1 MPKTRSKRDVVD
13 SREELRRSKAFKKFK
28 INWPWTIF
36 GLIVV
41 GAIASAAVWQKSK
54 DPSKSGDRTVNVE
67 QEKAIE
73 EIQSL
78 ADLEKLAEEAEQ
90 RLTDQSATY
99 VGKVGTLDKL
109 AAACKRMAD
118 LAKEPE
124 KVSLYKSKELLA
136 RYFKLVT
143 FAQEGLDDAIE
154 REKVESLVKEL
165 EPNQSPDVSYQVNLA
180 KIVLDGT
187 TLILRPDSEA
197 DFQSYLK
204 AVGPIVTANPSD
216 ARLAALNKQFIEFF
230 KKEKRFPSERFSE
243 LARAVI
249 SAYSGTSN
257 LAIQVWIRELS
268 DELLFEK
275 FNYRDL
281 LIKCEMGTPGA
292 FESYLASLP
301 QILAGKPTPLGY
313 ARLVSAGNSFERVN
327 RTKEAAEV
335 YRLVAESIPLPAS
348 EELAEVIRGCESG
361 KSRIASIGQR
371 FQFEGTDVTGR
382 KIQLAEILGKPAVVA
397 FLSGADPEFDAQFKK
412 LQADLRPLLK
422 RGLSLVVV
430 CVDITAD
437 ALLANIAKSDFKQ
450 VWVIADPDRNS
461 IAWKQ
466 SQAEVLPMIVL
477 IDTVGVVQRFA
488 NLDIHLV
495 TTIEGELSKKPE

>member
-1 MPKTRSKRDVVD
+1 MPKVRSKRDVEV
-13 SREELRRSKAFKKFK
+13 SREDLRRSKAFKKRK

-41 GAIASAAVWQKSK
+41 GAIASAAVWQKSLE
-54 DPSKSGDRTVNVE
+54 PNKSSGLEGNS
-67 QEKAIE
+67 QKNKAIE
-73 EIQSL
+73 EIQSF
-78 ADLEKLAEEAEQ
+78 ADLESLADEAEQ
-90 RLTDQSATY
+90 RLADQSATY

-109 AAACKRMAD
+109 AAACKRMAE

-124 KVSLYKSKELLA
+124 KVSMYKSKELLA

-143 FAQEGLDDAIE
+143 FAQEGLDDATE
-154 REKVESLVKEL
+154 REKVKSLVKEL
-165 EPNQSPDVSYQVNLA
+165 EPDPTADTRYQVNLA

-187 TLILRPDSEA
+187 SLILHPDSEA

-204 AVGPIVTANPSD
+204 AIGPVVIANPSD
-216 ARLAALNKQFIEFF
+216 ARLAALNKQFIDFF

-243 LARAVI
+243 LARALI
-249 SAYSGTSN
+249 SAYSGTNN

-281 LIKCEMGTPGA
+281 LIKCEMGAPGA
-292 FESYLASLP
+292 YESYLTSLP
-301 QILAGKPTPLGY
+301 QILSGKPTPLGY

-335 YRLVAESIPLPAS
+335 YRLVAASIPQPTS
-348 EELAEVIRGCESG
+348 GELAEVIRGCESG
-361 KSRIASIGQR
+361 ERRIAAIGQR
-371 FQFEGTDVTGR
+371 FQFEGTDISGR
-382 KIQLAEILGKPAVVA
+382 KLELADVLGKPAVVA
-397 FLSGADPEFDAQFKK
+397 FLSGAAPDFELQMTK

-430 CVDITAD
+430 CVDITPD
-437 ALLANIAKSDFKQ
+437 ALPADVVKNDSKQ
-450 VWVIADPDRNS
+450 VWLLADPERS
-461 IAWKQ
+461 SVAWKQ
-466 SQAEVLPMIVL
+466 SQAEVLPLIVL
-477 IDTVGVVQRFA
+477 IDSVGVIQRYT

-495 TTIEGELSKKPE
+495 TTVEGELNKQAE

>member
-1 MPKTRSKRDVVD
+1 MPKVRSKHDVQASQED
-13 SREELRRSKAFKKFK
+13 LRRAKAFKKFK

-41 GAIASAAVWQKSK
+41 GAIASAAVWQKSRE
-54 DPSKSGDRTVNVE
+54 PSKSSGPAVTVK

-78 ADLEKLAEEAEQ
+78 AELEKLADEAEQ
-90 RLTDQSATY
+90 RLMDQSATY

-124 KVSLYKSKELLA
+124 KVPLYRSKELLA

-143 FAQEGLDDAIE
+143 FAEEGLDDPTE
-154 REKVESLVKEL
+154 REKVKTLVKEL
-165 EPNQSPDVSYQVNLA
+165 ESSQSPEVRYQVNLA
-180 KIVLDGT
+180 KVVLDGT

-204 AVGPIVTANPSD
+204 AVGPIVTASPSD

-257 LAIQVWIRELS
+257 LAIQVWTRELS

-275 FNYRDL
+275 FKYRDL
-281 LIKCEMGTPGA
+281 LMKCEVGTPGA
-292 FESYLASLP
+292 YEAYLASLP

-361 KSRIASIGQR
+361 KIRIASIGQR
-371 FQFEGTDVTGR
+371 FRFEGTDVSGR
-382 KIQLAEILGKPAVVA
+382 KIQLAEILGKPVVVA
-397 FLSGADPEFDAQFKK
+397 FLSGADPDFEPQFKK

-422 RGLSLVVV
+422 RGLSLVIV
-430 CVDITAD
+430 CVDISAD
-437 ALLANIAKSDFKQ
+437 ALAADVVKSDSNR
-450 VWVIADPDRNS
+450 VWVIADPDRS
-461 IAWKQ
+461 SVAWKQ
-466 SQAEVLPMIVL
+466 SQAEVLPLVVL
-477 IDTVGVVQRFA
+477 IDSVGVVQRFA

-495 TTIEGELSKKPE
+495 TTIEGELSQKAE